1 MRVNLQAE
9 SGEDKLPAGMSTAE
23 LFDAKA
29 SRAEAI
35 RVLRAEAQDLHDEIT
50 RREHAEAAAK
60 RNPDRSLDQGID
72 LRLDM
77 PGGR

>member
-9 SGEDKLPAGMSTAE
+9 ASEDKLPAGMSTAE

-35 RVLRAEAQDLHDEIT
+35 RLLRAEEKDLHEEIT
-50 RREHAEAAAK
+50 RREHAEVTAK
-60 RNPDRSLDQGID
+60 RNQDGTLDQGVK
-72 LRLDM
+72 L
-77 PGGR
+77 G